1 MIPKP
6 GFKDSARKLGIWQ
19 HGRIMF
25 ESEDHVAILSDYA
38 IYDYRLRGGTNAV
51 ERLWKLGKTQPGT
64 PEHEVLAAMQEA
76 RFTILRAVEVVPG
89 TGALVDDLFY
99 GERHFLA
106 DVTFSESSEPGV
118 TMAARLLFIEDFVMT
133 TGAALGMA
141 SVFADDVLRIMG
153 DSVEGVHEFV
163 RSLGV
168 ANRSQLAARLIRE
181 LIAPREER

>member
-1 MIPKP
+1 MLPKP
-6 GFKDSARKLGIWQ
+6 AFKDCAQKLGIWQ
-19 HGRIMF
+19 HGRIVF
-25 ESEDHVAILSDYA
+25 ESEDHVAVLSDYA

-99 GERHFLA
+99 GERYLLA
-106 DVTFSESSEPGV
+106 DVTFSETSEPGV

-133 TGAALGMA
+133 TGAAVGMA
-141 SVFADDVLRIMG
+141 HEFADDVLGIMG
-153 DSVEGVHEFV
+153 DGVDDVRAFV
-163 RSLGV
+163 RGLGV
-168 ANRSQLAARLIRE
+168 ASRSQLAARLIRE